1 MYDLHQIVD
10 RYVAVWNEADPDAR
24 RSEVTELW
32 TEEGVEFVEGAK
44 FEGHKG
50 LEFRVAEAHEAFVA
64 SGKYAVTRA
73 DDLAPHG
80 DLATF
85 TVRLQE
91 AGTGGPVAWAA
102 RVFLLLTAEGR
113 IREDYHLT
121 VQPLIAD

>member
-1 MYDLHQIVD
+1 MYDVQQIVD
-10 RYVAVWNEADPDAR
+10 RYVAVWNEADPDGR
-24 RSEVTELW
+24 RREVSELW
-32 TEEGVEFVEGAK
+32 TEEGVEFVEGAE

-50 LEFRVAEAHEAFVA
+50 LEYRVAEAYGAFVA
-64 SGKYAVTRA
+64 SGKYTVTRA
-73 DDLAPHG
+73 DDLALHG

-85 TVRLQE
+85 TVRLQS

-102 RVFLLLTAEGR
+102 RVFLLLTADGR